1 MNKLLNDIKTKHVSY
16 EVLTAAVLHLS
27 EAEQVKVNNL
37 ITHSLGLPA
46 RATADS
52 IKQQRQIKIDE
63 LTDYDVILDAFLM
76 LKRTT
81 EWLEIVI
88 KGSEYPESVH
98 AHEVLADAQMLL
110 ASIKHD

>member
-1 MNKLLNDIKTKHVSY
+1 MKALLNKIKTKHVSY

-37 ITHSLGLPA
+37 ITKSLGLPVH
-46 RATADS
+46 ATTDS

-63 LTDYDVILDAFLM
+63 LTDYDVILDAFRT

-88 KGSEYPESVH
+88 DGSEYPESVH
-98 AHEVLADAQMLL
+98 AHEALADAQMLL
-110 ASIKHD
+110 ASIKHE